1 MEELKLQ
8 RGSSRGVQL
17 AGAEVSKDSTQGNT
31 EQIHQLCKEL
41 KTDCASKTTSHEQLL
56 QGIQVRVSTWESPS
70 TKTWSTLL
78 RWSKCSQLQWRHE
91 NGGGKG
97 WGNQNDRVKDKHA
110 LTNVQDSSSSDIALC
125 FTSSNGIF
133 PLSTARCVQMHQPS
147 PAPP

>member
-17 AGAEVSKDSTQGNT
+17 AGAEVSEDSTQRNT

-41 KTDCASKTTSHEQLL
+41 KTVCASKTTSHEQLL
-56 QGIQVRVSTWESPS
+56 QGIQVRVSTWEFPS

-91 NGGGKG
+91 NEGGKG
-97 WGNQNDRVKDKHA
+97 WGNQNDRVKDKHLLTCKTHPVQTLPSA
-110 LTNVQDSSSSDIALC
+110 LQVAME
-125 FTSSNGIF
+125 FF
-133 PLSTARCVQMHQPS
+133 PLSTERCVQMHQPS